1 MITSPWPCRHQ
12 YLPKAIA
19 KAPRCIHC
27 GDHRTRTKVLAI
39 IRRVFK

>member
-19 KAPRCIHC
+19 KSLRCIHC
-27 GDHRTRTKVLAI
+27 GEHWRITRLRGI